1 MTQPLLRDVDDGVA
15 ILTFNRPDSANAW
28 SVDLHVAYLE
38 ALREL
43 AVDKRV
49 RAVVVTG
56 AGRHFCVGADLSQ
69 LDAVQ
74 NGEEL
79 PPELT
84 SDSLLEPIDFPKPL
98 IAAVNGSAA
107 GIGLVHTLLCDV
119 RFASENALFTTSFAE
134 RGLVAEHGVSW
145 LLPQVVGRGHALD
158 LLLSARRVGAAEAER
173 IGLVH
178 RVVPAYE
185 LMQTA
190 VAYARQLAANCSPA
204 AMQMI
209 KKQVT
214 RHSTLQLTE
223 AENETLP
230 LVDRSLTGADFK
242 EGVLS
247 FVERRVPHFPPLG
260 RGTSFDELPSVADPG
275 AVAEKFFAATVRND
289 WDAALALLSP
299 RARVANHPGP
309 PPSGVEGL
317 TERWQRLRDSVGPW
331 EYVNVRR
338 LVADNGFCEQH
349 LVRFTDLGVEA
360 EACVVASL
368 DDKGLIVSLDE
379 YVDGAA
385 LRDAIRR
392 RREEQPEPVR

>member
-1 MTQPLLRDVDDGVA
+1 MTEPLLRAVDDGVA
-15 ILTFNRPDSANAW
+15 VLTFNRPDSANAW

-43 AVDKRV
+43 ALDERV

-56 AGRHFCVGADLSQ
+56 TGKHFCVGADISL

-79 PPELT
+79 PPELA
-84 SDSLLEPIDFPKPL
+84 SESFLEPIDFPKPL

-107 GIGLVHTLLCDV
+107 GIGFIHTLLCDV
-119 RFASENALFTTSFAE
+119 RFASERALFTTSFAQ

-178 RVVPAYE
+178 RVVPAEE
-185 LMQTA
+185 LTATA
-190 VAYARQLAANCSPA
+190 VAYARQLADTCSPA
-204 AMQMI
+204 AMQAI

-214 RHSTLQLTE
+214 RHATLQLME

-247 FVERRVPHFPPLG
+247 FVERRAPRFPPLG
-260 RGTSFDELPSVADPG
+260 RGTSFDDLPPVDPG
-275 AVAEKFFAATVRND
+275 AVAETFFAATARND
-289 WDAALALLSP
+289 WDAALALMSP
-299 RARVANHPGP
+299 QVRLATYPGRP
-309 PPSGVEGL
+309 PATGVEGL
-317 TERWQRLRDSVGPW
+317 AEQWQWLRDAAGPW
-331 EYVNVRR
+331 EYDDVRR
-338 LVADNGFCEQH
+338 LVAGNGFCEQH
-349 LVRFTDLGVEA
+349 LVRFTELGVEL
-360 EACVVASL
+360 EACVVGLL
-368 DDKGLIVSLDE
+368 DDQGLIVSMEE
-379 YVDGAA
+379 YADGTA
-385 LRDAIRR
+385 LREAVERR
-392 RREEQPEPVR
+392 RAEEPESAR